1 MYHCSVRCLPAKSCV
16 TADHVGRGRFGLNV
30 VSGWNVEEFAM
41 FGAQLLDHDYRYQYT
56 EEWVSIV
63 KKVWSEAKP
72 FDFSGKYF
80 ELKNVGGK
88 PKPWESSAPIDE
100 RRVVARRPR
109 LCRAPC

>member
-1 MYHCSVRCLPAKSCV
+1 MSDA
-16 TADHVGRGRFGLNV
+16 GGFGLNV

-41 FGAQLLDHDYRYQYT
+41 FGAQLLEHDYRYQYT

-63 KKVWSEAKP
+63 KKVWSEAEP

-88 PKPWESSAPIDE
+88 PKPWGNSRPLLMSAGSSPEGRAF
-100 RRVVARRPR
+100 AG
-109 LCRAPC
+109 APCRLSVHGDRR